1 MNRIAVFAVL
11 AGAAFG
17 AMAQQGLRPCAME
30 RLAPGAVRPQGW
42 LARQMEMQRAGI
54 TGHAEE
60 LYADIGNSDWITR
73 GRRGGQFAWE
83 RGPYYAKGLVSLA
96 FALDD
101 AELKAR
107 AKKWVDSYIA
117 SQRKNGDFGPVDRS
131 WWAKMIV
138 LWTLR
143 DWCEATGDARVVPFL
158 ERYFA
163 FQRAAFDKGDSLAKD
178 SRWAIARGGDEID
191 VLLWLCRKTGKGEWA
206 DLARRVAGMS
216 ADWTTFYHGGGASNP
231 GYRVHIVNYMQGL
244 KLPALK
250 WLLGGSDEDRTAVR
264 AALDPSGW
272 AMRKCGRP
280 DRAVNGT
287 EPLTSRSSTEGTE
300 LCATA
305 EHILS
310 AQVALEAL
318 GDARLADDVEMAAY
332 NTLPATLGGD
342 GRGIRYYC
350 LLNQPACIDADL
362 KFACNGRGMLSN
374 AAGPYSGYGCC
385 RSNFHFAW
393 PKVAETMWMK
403 REGGLAAVVYGDCT
417 VRTPVAT
424 VRETG
429 GYPFSDVVRFE
440 VLETNGGEWPL
451 FLRVPEWCD
460 GFGVR
465 LNKDMPTANVRGF
478 RYDTAAVGGTA
489 GMGGFCRLV
498 GKWKKGDVVEVRF
511 GVKTQVT
518 RWDNDSMAVTRG
530 PLLYALGIDA
540 RETPRT
546 AADWPILKRDSA
558 GVVRDV
564 EFGMPMRLMESAMP
578 WNYALVA
585 DAKGEPSFRCV
596 GEGLDRRLRVRAVR
610 TTSGGWGLMRRDA
623 PGRAVDP
630 PPSPVLPLE
639 LEGDAEEIELVPMA
653 FTQLRISL
661 FPWTTGK

>member
-1 MNRIAVFAVL
+1 MMKHMALAAAV
-11 AGAAFG
+11 AGAVIG
-17 AMAQQGLRPCAME
+17 AARADGLRPAAME

-42 LARQMEMQRAGI
+42 LAKQMEMQREGL

-60 LYADIGNSDWITR
+60 LYEDIGKSDWITR

-83 RGPYYAKGLVSLA
+83 RGPYYAKGLLSLA

-107 AKKWVDSYIA
+107 AKKWVDAYIA
-117 SQRKNGDFGPVDRS
+117 SQRENGDFGPVDRS

-143 DWCEATGDARVVPFL
+143 DWCEATGDVRVVPFL

-163 FQRAAFDKGDSLAKD
+163 FQRAAFEKGDSLSKD
-178 SRWAIARGGDEID
+178 SCWAIARGGDEID
-191 VLLWLCRKTGKGEWA
+191 VLVWLCRKTGRQEWA

-216 ADWTTFYHGGGASNP
+216 ADWTSYYHRGGASDP

-250 WLLGGSDEDRTAVR
+250 WLLGGGEEDLTAVR
-264 AALDPSGW
+264 AALDPNGW
-272 AMRKCGRP
+272 AMKKCGRP

-287 EPLTSRSSTEGTE
+287 EPLTSQSSTEGTE

-310 AQVALEAL
+310 AQVAIEAL
-318 GDARLADDVEMAAY
+318 GDAQFADDLEMAAY

-342 GRGIRYYC
+342 GRGLRYYC
-350 LLNQPACIDADL
+350 LLNQPACLDAEL
-362 KFACNGRGMLSN
+362 KFSCNGHGMLSN
-374 AAGPYSGYGCC
+374 APGPYSGYGCC

-393 PKVAETMWMK
+393 PKVAESMWMK
-403 REGGLAAVVYGDCT
+403 RGGGLVAVVYGDCT
-417 VRTPVAT
+417 VKTPTAT

-440 VLETNGGEWPL
+440 ILETNGGEWPL
-451 FLRVPEWCD
+451 FLRVPGWCED
-460 GFGVR
+460 MGVKAMGKVDVVNESGFYR
-465 LNKDMPTANVRGF
+465 LA
-478 RYDTAAVGGTA
+478 
-489 GMGGFCRLV
+489 
-498 GKWKKGDVVEVRF
+498 GKWKKGDVVEVSFRTK
-511 GVKTQVT
+511 VQVT
-518 RWDNDSMAVTRG
+518 RWANDAIAVTRG
-530 PLLYALGIDA
+530 PLLYALKIDA
-540 RETPRT
+540 KETPRT
-546 AADWPILKRDSA
+546 AADWPILKKDAA

-564 EFGMPMRLMESAMP
+564 ELGMPMRLMEPTAP

-585 DAKGEPSFRCV
+585 DAAGKPSFICV
-596 GEGLDRRLRVRAVR
+596 GDGINRRLRVSAAR
-610 TTSGGWGLMRRDA
+610 TSSGGWGLMRRDA

-630 PPSPVLPLE
+630 PRSPVLPLE
-639 LEGDAEEIELVPMA
+639 LEGDAVEIELVPIA
-653 FTQLRISL
+653 LAQLRISL
-661 FPWTTGK
+661 FPWTMKK

>member
-1 MNRIAVFAVL
+1 MKKVLIGFVL
-11 AGAAFG
+11 AMAGAGWASDGAAV
-17 AMAQQGLRPCAME
+17 RPCAME
-30 RLAPGAVRPQGW
+30 RLPPGSVRPQGW
-42 LARQMEMQRAGI
+42 LLKQMEMQRDGL

-60 LYADIGNSDWITR
+60 LYEDIGKSDWITR
-73 GRRGGQFAWE
+73 GTRGGQFAWE
-83 RGPYYAKGLVSLA
+83 RGPYYAKGLLSLA

-107 AKKWVDSYIA
+107 AKKLVDAYIA
-117 SQRKNGDFGPVDRS
+117 SQRENGDFGPKNRN
-131 WWAKMIV
+131 WWANMIV

-143 DWCEATGDARVVPFL
+143 DWCEATGDPRVVPFL

-163 FQRAAFDKGDSLAKD
+163 FQRTAFENGDSLSKD

-191 VLLWLCRKTGKGEWA
+191 VLVWLCRKTGKREWA

-216 ADWTTFYHGGGASNP
+216 ADWTSFYHKGGASDP

-250 WLLGGSDEDRTAVR
+250 WLLGGSEEDRTAVR

-272 AMRKCGRP
+272 AMKKCGRP
-280 DRAVNGT
+280 DCAVNGT

-318 GDARLADDVEMAAY
+318 GDTQFADDLEMAAY

-342 GRGIRYYC
+342 GRGLRYYC
-350 LLNQPACIDADL
+350 LLNQPACIDEEL
-362 KFACNGRGMLSN
+362 KFACNGRGMLSTV
-374 AAGPYSGYGCC
+374 AGPYAGYGCC

-393 PKVAETMWMK
+393 PKVAESMWMK

-417 VRTPVAT
+417 VKTPLAT

-429 GYPFSDVVRFE
+429 GYPFSDGVR
-440 VLETNGGEWPL
+440 LEIVETAGGEWPL
-451 FLRVPEWCD
+451 FVRIPGWCKAASVKVNGRARTPD
-460 GFGVR
+460 APQRSGTFVR
-465 LNKDMPTANVRGF
+465 LTRE
-478 RYDTAAVGGTA
+478 
-489 GMGGFCRLV
+489 
-498 GKWKKGDVVEVRF
+498 WKKGDVVELSFPSKPV
-511 GVKTQVT
+511 VSH
-518 RWDNDSMAVTRG
+518 WENDSLAVTRG
-530 PLLYALGIDA
+530 PLLYALKIDA
-540 RETPRT
+540 KETRRT
-546 AADWPILKRDSA
+546 AADWPILKRDAS

-564 EFGMPMRLMESAMP
+564 ELGMPMRLMEPTTP

-585 DAKGEPSFRCV
+585 DAVGKPSFTCV
-596 GEGLDRRLRVRAVR
+596 GEGMDRRLAVKAVR
-610 TTSGGWGLMRRDA
+610 TSSGGWGLMRRDA

-630 PPSPVLPLE
+630 PRSPVPAVE
-639 LEGDAEEIELVPMA
+639 VNDKAETIELVPIA
-653 FTQLRISL
+653 LTQLRITF
-661 FPWTTGK
+661 FPWTK